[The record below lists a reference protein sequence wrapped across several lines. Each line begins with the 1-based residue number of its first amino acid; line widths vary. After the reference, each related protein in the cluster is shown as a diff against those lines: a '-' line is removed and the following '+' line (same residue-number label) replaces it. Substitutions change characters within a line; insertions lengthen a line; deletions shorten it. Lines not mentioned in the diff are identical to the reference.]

1 MSRIYNVSSR
11 RYFILVGFSDQPQ
24 LEIVLFWV
32 ILIFY
37 CLTIVGNRTI
47 ILISYLEPRLHTPMY
62 FFLSNLSLL
71 KLCFTTSCVPQ
82 MLVNLFGP
90 EKTISYIGCAIQLYV
105 FLWLGATECILL
117 VIMAVDRSV
126 AICRPLHYVS
136 IMHPRFCLQLV
147 ILTWGSGLIQS
158 MIQIPSTLHLPF
170 CLHHRVDDFVCE
182 VPAMI
187 RLSCGDTTYNEIQ
200 LSVSSI
206 ILLVVPLIVILISY
220 GAIAKTILK
229 MKSTAG
235 QRKAIGICGSHL
247 VVVSLFY
254 CAVTAV
260 YLQPKSQYSQKQG
273 KLFTLFYTVVTPILN
288 PIIYTLRKKEV
299 KIALRQLGK
308 RNCISW
314 EIYRR

>member
-1 MSRIYNVSSR
+1 MNRVNNVSSR
-11 RYFILVGFSDQPQ
+11 GYFILVGFSDQPQ
-24 LEIVLFWV
+24 LENVLFWV

-37 CLTIVGNRTI
+37 CLTIVGNMTI
-47 ILISYLEPRLHTPMY
+47 ILISCLEPRLHTPMY

-71 KLCFTTSCVPQ
+71 ELCFTTSCVPQ
-82 MLVNLFGP
+82 MLVNLWGP

-136 IMHPRFCLQLV
+136 IMHPRLCVQLV
-147 ILTWGSGLIQS
+147 ILAWGSGLIQS

-170 CLHHRVDDFVCE
+170 CPHHRVDDFVCE

-187 RLSCGDTTYNEIQ
+187 RLSCGDTAFNEFQ
-200 LSVSSI
+200 LSISSI
-206 ILLVVPLIVILISY
+206 LLLLVPLALILISY
-220 GAIAKTILK
+220 GAITKAILK
-229 MKSTAG
+229 VKSTAG

-247 VVVSLFY
+247 LVVSLFY
-254 CAVTAV
+254 CTVTAV

-273 KLFTLFYTVVTPILN
+273 KFFTLFYTVVTPTLN
-288 PIIYTLRKKEV
+288 PLIYTLRNKEV
-299 KIALRQLGK
+299 KIALKQLGK
-308 RNCISW
+308 RNRIFWDIC
-314 EIYRR
+314 RR